1 MEVGGLQDPKSQYIT
16 QEACAAGQEVTV
28 LQEVVEVL
36 QGVTG
41 GRRSPGDLS
50 GERAEAEAGEP
61 TPGDEPG
68 AISNISWL
76 ASSWPIS
83 ATSVSVQAS
92 TRHGWVDG
100 RAGQQAERNDT
111 DT

>member
-1 MEVGGLQDPKSQYIT
+1 M
-16 QEACAAGQEVTV
+16 